1 MHPGGSGPSPVA
13 AASPWRRAGGAGPL
27 ADCGA
32 AASDAASGADVAAL
46 HALLQEMKQG
56 VASIHTRLGAIEH
69 RLDARDGGADG
80 GGGRKPPDSD

>member
-1 MHPGGSGPSPVA
+1 
-13 AASPWRRAGGAGPL
+13 
-27 ADCGA
+27 
-32 AASDAASGADVAAL
+32 VAAL